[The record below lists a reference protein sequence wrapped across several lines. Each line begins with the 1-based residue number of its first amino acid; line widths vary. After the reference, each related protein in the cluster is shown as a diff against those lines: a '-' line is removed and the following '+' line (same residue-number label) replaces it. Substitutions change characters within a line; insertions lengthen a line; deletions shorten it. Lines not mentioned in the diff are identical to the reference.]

1 MKYIRILLLILVSLS
16 CLILYYH
23 ILYTSNVIFHAK
35 ENTSIIVWWTPFTGL
50 SYNKRVCN
58 YGSCIFTENRS
69 FVQSSHD
76 TKAILFYGS
85 DFSIEDLPLPRKEY
99 HWWGLLHEESPKNQ
113 PLFDHEEA
121 LSLFNL
127 TSTFRRGSSMPLTL
141 QYLQSID
148 SLTSKHYFVSTNHKN
163 MLLKENHL
171 SPILYLQS
179 DCNPPS
185 KRDDYVKELAKFI
198 PVDSY
203 GSCLNNKELPSD
215 LKGIESMN
223 HPELLKLIAKY
234 KFTLS
239 LENAE
244 CEDYITEKLWRP
256 LTVGSVPIY
265 WGSPSVARWIPN
277 NESIVHVRDF
287 STPQQ
292 LANYV
297 LNILS
302 DDTLYEKYLSHKLYG
317 KVSNTILIEFM
328 EQRTW
333 GINEDQEHQ
342 GTFVDAFECFIC
354 DQISKFHN
362 VAKSGS
368 FVANKSHYGCPIPK
382 VVLNSSSANNEFW
395 EEQWHKAS
403 GEAHV
408 LNQLI
413 LTPPGVFSSDDF
425 YGNVISYLEKTNFF
439 RKHGHEEF

>member
-1 MKYIRILLLILVSLS
+1 MYFIKSLKYILSLS

-35 ENTSIIVWWTPFTGL
+35 ENASIIVWWTPFTGL

-69 FVQSSHD
+69 LVQSSHD

-113 PLFDHEEA
+113 PLFDHEDA

-148 SLTSKHYFVSTNHKN
+148 ALTSKNYFVSTNHKN
-163 MLLKENHL
+163 MLIKENHL

-215 LKGIESMN
+215 LK
-223 HPELLKLIAKY
+223 
-234 KFTLS
+234 
-239 LENAE
+239 ENAE

-277 NESIVHVRDF
+277 NESILHVRDF

-292 LANYV
+292 LANYILKYIV
-297 LNILS
+297 LMILYMKNI
-302 DDTLYEKYLSHKLYG
+302 
-317 KVSNTILIEFM
+317 
-328 EQRTW
+328 
-333 GINEDQEHQ
+333 
-342 GTFVDAFECFIC
+342 
-354 DQISKFHN
+354 
-362 VAKSGS
+362 
-368 FVANKSHYGCPIPK
+368 
-382 VVLNSSSANNEFW
+382 
-395 EEQWHKAS
+395 
-403 GEAHV
+403 
-408 LNQLI
+408 
-413 LTPPGVFSSDDF
+413 
-425 YGNVISYLEKTNFF
+425 
-439 RKHGHEEF
+439 